1 MEIKVQ
7 IPDHLSEI
15 TITQYATYLN
25 IIEQFE
31 KMKKESQNSDV
42 FYLLKTLEIFTG
54 INYQDGLKLR
64 LVDVKRIV
72 TRIEKLLNQKPEL
85 IRMFT
90 LGDTTFG
97 FIPKLDDM
105 TFGEYVDLDTYIGDW
120 NNMHKAMAV
129 LYRPVK
135 KKNKDLYLIDDYKGD
150 LYHEAMK
157 VMPLDA
163 AFSALIF
170 FYRLGTDLSIGMTKY
185 LEKQTKSQSSTASQ
199 ILVENGDGINRSIHS
214 LREMLQNMKI

>member
-1 MEIKVQ
+1 
-7 IPDHLSEI
+7 
-15 TITQYATYLN
+15 
-25 IIEQFE
+25 
-31 KMKKESQNSDV
+31 
-42 FYLLKTLEIFTG
+42 
-54 INYQDGLKLR
+54 
-64 LVDVKRIV
+64 
-72 TRIEKLLNQKPEL
+72 
-85 IRMFT
+85 
-90 LGDTTFG
+90 
-97 FIPKLDDM
+97 
-105 TFGEYVDLDTYIGDW
+105 
-120 NNMHKAMAV
+120 MAV